1 LYQIPH
7 EIILTRIKSK
17 IGDSKIIELITKFIK
32 AGYIEPVK
40 LVSYNM
46 GTPQGGLLS
55 PLLANI
61 VLHELDKF
69 MDSYTKNNP
78 SKEGNKRRISINPI
92 YKKLARQRGGSID
105 PVKRLRILRKIRL
118 TRRTLITDPKV
129 ESAVKKIEY
138 IRYADDF
145 IVLVSGSIQDAK
157 NIQQLIKDFLKS
169 NCGLELNMKKSVISN
184 MLNEKWSFLGADIRK
199 LRAKPEWRVK
209 HVDGKAGGVYKLM
222 VNASIN
228 KIIMELKKGGF
239 VRQNHL
245 GAVLPQAHTP
255 IVNLTHYE
263 ILSFFNLK
271 IHGILNFYS
280 FASNRFRLWRVIW
293 LLKASCALTL
303 ARKLKLKT
311 IKQVFKRFGS
321 NLKCP
326 DTDVTLFY
334 PTSLKVLH
342 DFKSNADPKK
352 LLHFNKPER
361 LNLKKAHLRKHVKFV
376 DPLQT

>member
-1 LYQIPH
+1 MDPH

-32 AGYIEPVK
+32 AGYIESVK
-40 LVSYNM
+40 LVSYNK
-46 GTPQGGLLS
+46 GTSPGGLLS

-69 MDSYTKNNP
+69 MDSYTKQNP
-78 SKEGNKRRISINPI
+78 LKEGNKINPK
-92 YKKLARQRGGSID
+92 YKKLAIHRGGSID
-105 PVKRLRILRKIRL
+105 PVEKLRILRKMRL
-118 TRRTLITDPKV
+118 TRRTLITEPKL
-129 ESAVKKIEY
+129 ALKKIEY

-169 NCGLELNMKKSVISN
+169 NCGLELNMEKSVISN
-184 MLNEKWSFLGADIRK
+184 MLNDKWSFLGADIRK
-199 LRAKPEWRVK
+199 LRAKPDWRVK
-209 HVDGKAGGVYKLM
+209 HVDGEAGGVYKLM
-222 VNASIN
+222 VNAPIN

-245 GAVLPQAHTP
+245 GVVLSQAHTP

-263 ILSFFNLK
+263 ILSFFNSK

-303 ARKLKLKT
+303 ARKLKLKS

-342 DFKSNADPKK
+342 DFKSNADQKK
-352 LLHFNKPER
+352 VNRF
-361 LNLKKAHLRKHVKFV
+361 
-376 DPLQT
+376 